1 MKKKEKKMKKKKKKK
16 KKKEK
21 KKRKKEKEKEK
32 KKVMMKY
39 KKRTDFIFG
48 NCMIIEQLLHSLPFK
63 PWDYLGQ
70 FLWR

>member
-1 MKKKEKKMKKKKKKK
+1 MDKRTNECKSPVFYRPLP
-16 KKKEK
+16 
-21 KKRKKEKEKEK
+21 KKRKKEK

-39 KKRTDFIFG
+39 IKQTDFIFR
-48 NCMIIEQLLHSLPFK
+48 NCKIIEQLMHSLPFK